1 MRTGS
6 TVRSMLLAATF
17 AVLAAPAG
25 ATIIGGPPPAP
36 GLGPDDGAEV
46 FFPNLNPILNRHVV
60 LIKEAFD
67 PVPNAIPHEW
77 GFYFQGDSTTRFP
90 IFTTSDQ
97 ATPEQAAVI
106 DFDNGIVVDLDGSS
120 QESAFAPSLG
130 SFGFYLE
137 VDLPGGTL
145 LTFSEIAENGG
156 TDTFASFP
164 FLANP
169 LYRVVA
175 FEVNEQV
182 FSLQIVDGAVPIPE
196 PSVLVLLGGGLVLL
210 GARRSLDR

>member
-1 MRTGS
+1 
-6 TVRSMLLAATF
+6 LLAAVL
-17 AVLAAPAG
+17 AVAAAPAG
-25 ATIIGGPPPAP
+25 ATIIGGPPPGP

-46 FFPNLNPILNRHVV
+46 FLPNLNPILNRHVV

-67 PVPNAIPHEW
+67 PIPAAIPHEW
-77 GFYFQGDSTTRFP
+77 GFYFQGDATTLFP

-97 ATPEQAAVI
+97 APPEQAAVI

-130 SFGFYLE
+130 NFGFYLKI
-137 VDLPGGTL
+137 DFPGGPL
-145 LTFSEIAENGG
+145 LTFSEIAENAG

-169 LYRVVA
+169 LFRVVA
-175 FEVNEQV
+175 FEVDEQV

-210 GARRSLDR
+210 AGAHRSLDR